1 MRHLSGFLLLL
12 LCRPMEG
19 GGQEVAQELAGP
31 EASDFL
37 NFVLK
42 KLQSLLCLAPRGTLR
57 VSRCFWLAGLR
68 RAAGRRWRW
77 SWRAPRRPTS

>member
-12 LCRPMEG
+12 LCRPAEG
-19 GGQEVAQELAGP
+19 GGQEVAPELAGP

-42 KLQSLLCLAPRGTLR
+42 E
-57 VSRCFWLAGLR
+57 VSRVFSVWHLEGH
-68 RAAGRRWRW
+68 WK
-77 SWRAPRRPTS
+77 